1 MKRREFLKLSG
12 TVAALA
18 VAPSFLGELKSRAV
32 RLPAPS
38 DGTGRTFYVS
48 PKGNN
53 RDGLSWKTAYR
64 SLEDL
69 DAAQVL
75 ADGAVVYL
83 QA

>member
-18 VAPSFLGELKSRAV
+18 AAPGFLKELESRAV
-32 RLPAPS
+32 
-38 DGTGRTFYVS
+38 GTGGTFYIS

-75 ADGAVVYL
+75 ADGAVLYL
-83 QA
+83 GV

>member
-1 MKRREFLKLSG
+1 MSSACRVCGRGLKNPKW
-12 TVAALA
+12 VA
-18 VAPSFLGELKSRAV
+18 LGIGSVCARKHGAG
-32 RLPAPS
+32 A
-38 DGTGRTFYVS
+38 GRTFYVS

-75 ADGAVVYL
+75 ADGAAVYL